1 MWIMGVTNLCQTVEY
16 NDNEHSDS
24 IMVMIQQYNEEKNKW
39 KIN

>member
-1 MWIMGVTNLCQTVEY
+1 MCQTVELCDNEY